1 MKYYLVLKMVC
12 ESQHSGATVVALDCL
27 QKLLAH
33 GFLRGSE
40 RIKRSAVNGGA
51 VAGKIES
58 KEQEEVALIDEVVE
72 TVCRCNNL
80 TDDGVQLQVIKALLT
95 AVTSDYA
102 TVNEESLLLA
112 VRSCYNIHLVSHSI
126 VNKTTA
132 KATLT
137 QMLSFVFQRME
148 TADSELSLLSHEE
161 KRQRAYDK

>member
-1 MKYYLVLKMVC
+1 MAC
-12 ESQHSGATVVALDCL
+12 ESQHGGATIVALDCL

-33 GFLRGSE
+33 GFLRGDE
-40 RIKRSAVNGGA
+40 RITRQVSSSSSSPPPPPSDAGA
-51 VAGKIES
+51 PETTNK
-58 KEQEEVALIDEVVE
+58 EEVPLIDEVVE

-80 TDDGVQLQVIKALLT
+80 ADDGVQLQVIKALLT
-95 AVTSDYA
+95 AITTEHA

-137 QMLSFVFQRME
+137 QMLSFMFQRME
-148 TADSELSLLSHEE
+148 TAEIELIHTQER
-161 KRQRAYDK
+161 KQQAAYSK

>member
-1 MKYYLVLKMVC
+1 
-12 ESQHSGATVVALDCL
+12 VALDCL

-33 GFLRGSE
+33 GFLRGDE
-40 RIKRSAVNGGA
+40 RIMRLMTPPADSNA
-51 VAGKIES
+51 ES
-58 KEQEEVALIDEVVE
+58 KEKEEVPLIDEVVE

-80 TDDGVQLQVIKALLT
+80 TNDGVQLQVIKALLT
-95 AVTSDYA
+95 AITTEHA

-137 QMLSFVFQRME
+137 QMLSFMFQRME
-148 TADSELSLLSHEE
+148 TAEVDMLQTQ
-161 KRQRAYDK
+161 KRKQQAAYSK